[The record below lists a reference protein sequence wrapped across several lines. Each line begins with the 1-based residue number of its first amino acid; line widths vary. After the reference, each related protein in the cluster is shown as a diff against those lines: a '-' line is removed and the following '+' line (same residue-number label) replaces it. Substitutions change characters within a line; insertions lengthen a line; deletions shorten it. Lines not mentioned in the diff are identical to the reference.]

1 MQRERLGSRL
11 GFILLSAGCA
21 IGVGNVWKFPW
32 MVGQYGGGAFVV
44 FYVLFLLILGLPIMT
59 MEFAV
64 GRASQKSPVR
74 AYQALEK
81 PGQKW
86 HIHGYLAMIGNYLLI
101 YGKFGCPELGLT
113 GAGISTLISRVTMC
127 LVFAY
132 LMYRG
137 RRYERFREGYL
148 RGKVNWTNY
157 GRLVRLGLP
166 VGLQMGVETAS
177 FNLSVIMMGWI
188 GSAALAAHQVAG
200 VITTL
205 GFMVYYGIGAAVTIR
220 VSGFKHLG
228 AWREVRQASYA
239 GLHLI
244 CTVALMVMLF
254 IFLFRNQLGYIFTSD
269 EEIVHLVA
277 LLSWSVILYQAG
289 DGLQVLFANALR
301 GMADVKWMAWVAFCC
316 HFGLALPI
324 GYFCGFVLDWGAQGV
339 WAGFPVSLTTLGLLL
354 WRRFHVRTRA
364 YLKA

>member
-1 MQRERLGSRL
+1 
-11 GFILLSAGCA
+11 
-21 IGVGNVWKFPW
+21 
-32 MVGQYGGGAFVV
+32 
-44 FYVLFLLILGLPIMT
+44 
-59 MEFAV
+59 
-64 GRASQKSPVR
+64 
-74 AYQALEK
+74 
-81 PGQKW
+81 
-86 HIHGYLAMIGNYLLI
+86 
-101 YGKFGCPELGLT
+101 
-113 GAGISTLISRVTMC
+113 
-127 LVFAY
+127 
-132 LMYRG
+132 
-137 RRYERFREGYL
+137 
-148 RGKVNWTNY
+148 
-157 GRLVRLGLP
+157 
-166 VGLQMGVETAS
+166 
-177 FNLSVIMMGWI
+177 MMGWI

-244 CTVALMVMLF
+244 WTVALMVMLF